1 MGLANDSVGRRLIDM
16 GAPPEKK
23 KRGSSWLRKL
33 AYSIGAVPSALP
45 YNAIASYFLM
55 YYELVLGLSIE
66 YFTLLW
72 IIYSIWNAVNDPLA
86 GYIMDRTR
94 TRWGRRIPHIL
105 FWGVPLG
112 ITFFL
117 IWWVPFKEPFQI
129 FLYGLLMICLY
140 DTAFT
145 FALGAWNALYTE
157 MYETTAERADVVVV
171 KDAIAFLSSAAG
183 MMITPILVAM
193 FGWPG
198 MGIVIGL
205 ISVATLYISLIGTKE
220 KAEYSVEEP
229 LGLVSSITSTFRN
242 KPFLYAAVLLIM
254 TEYAFGTLTMVLP
267 IYGRFV
273 LGLKVEETGLT
284 MVGVVVAV
292 LLGLPFW
299 GYVYKKLGE
308 KTTYLLTNVVFAV
321 GLVPIFLASDL
332 TQLMLLSVVPGFG
345 VAGTLM
351 SEPLLSLVMDYDEVL
366 TEKRREA
373 MYNGVLTFISRLT
386 LVLTALTQLAVQTT
400 TGFIP
405 DIAAVQPASAIAGL
419 KLTLSLFP
427 PLALFLGLL
436 VFVRFPLTKREVPGI
451 RARLEKI
458 HAEKRKKLE
467 EMLQAKAN
475 KAP

>member
-1 MGLANDSVGRRLIDM
+1 MST
-16 GAPPEKK
+16 PPEKE

-72 IIYSIWNAVNDPLA
+72 IIYSVWNAINDPLA

-105 FWGVPLG
+105 LWGIPLG

-117 IWWVPFKEPFQI
+117 IWYVPFKDPFQI
-129 FLYGLLMICLY
+129 FAYGLLMICLY

-145 FALGAWNALYTE
+145 FALGAWNALYAE

-183 MMITPILVAM
+183 MMIPPILVGM

-198 MGIVIGL
+198 MGMIIGV
-205 ISVATLYISLIGTKE
+205 ISVATLYISIVGSKE
-220 KAEYSVEEP
+220 KAEYSVEKP
-229 LGLVSSITSTFRN
+229 LGLVSSITNTFKN

-273 LGLKVEETGLT
+273 LGLQIEETGLT
-284 MVGVVVAV
+284 MIGVVISV

-299 GYVYKKLGE
+299 GFMYKKLGE
-308 KTTYLLTNVVFAV
+308 KTTFLLATAVFAI
-321 GLVPIFLASDL
+321 GLVPTFMASDL
-332 TQLMLLSVVPGFG
+332 TQLMLLSIPAGFG

-351 SEPLLSLVMDYDEVL
+351 SEPLLSLVIDYDEVL
-366 TEKRREA
+366 TGKRREA
-373 MYNGVLTFISRLT
+373 MYSGILTFISRLT
-386 LVLTALTQLAVQTT
+386 LVLTALTQLVVQTS

-405 DIAAVQPASAIAGL
+405 DIAAAQPASAIVGL

-436 VFVRFPLTKREVPGI
+436 VFSRFPLTKGEVSRM
-451 RARLEKI
+451 RAELEEI
-458 HAEKRKKLE
+458 HEEKRRQLKEKLFPS
-467 EMLQAKAN
+467 N
-475 KAP
+475 D

>member
-1 MGLANDSVGRRLIDM
+1 MLIEMCASSVK
-16 GAPPEKK
+16 E
-23 KRGSSWLRKL
+23 KRGSSWLNKI
-33 AYSIGAVPSALP
+33 AYSVGAVPSALP

-72 IIYSIWNAVNDPLA
+72 IIYSVWNAINDPLA

-94 TRWGRRIPHIL
+94 TRWGRRIPHIV
-105 FWGVPLG
+105 FWGIPLG

-117 IWWVPFKEPFQI
+117 IWYVPFKDPFQI
-129 FLYGLLMICLY
+129 FAYGLLMICLY

-145 FALGAWNALYTE
+145 FALGAWNALYAE

-183 MMITPILVAM
+183 MMIPPILVGM

-198 MGIVIGL
+198 MGIIIGVIS
-205 ISVATLYISLIGTKE
+205 IATLYISLLGSKE
-220 KAEYSVEEP
+220 KAEYSIEEP
-229 LGLVSSITSTFRN
+229 LGLVSSITSTLRN

-273 LGLKVEETGLT
+273 LGLQIEETGLT
-284 MVGVVVAV
+284 MIGVVISV

-299 GYVYKKLGE
+299 GYMYKKLGE
-308 KTTYLLTNVVFAV
+308 KTTFLLATAVFAI
-321 GLVPIFLASDL
+321 GLIPTFLASDL
-332 TQLMLLSVVPGFG
+332 TQLMLLSIPAGFG

-351 SEPLLSLVMDYDEVL
+351 SEPLLSLVIDYDEVL
-366 TEKRREA
+366 TGKRREA
-373 MYNGVLTFISRLT
+373 MYSGILTFISRLT
-386 LVLTALTQLAVQTT
+386 LVLTALTQLAVQTS

-405 DIAAVQPASAIAGL
+405 DIAAAQPASAIVGL

-436 VFVRFPLTKREVPGI
+436 VFSRFPLTKGEVSTM
-451 RARLEKI
+451 RA
-458 HAEKRKKLE
+458 KLE
-467 EMLQAKAN
+467 EIHEEKRRQLKEKLSPSN
-475 KAP
+475 D